1 MTAPT
6 ADITL
11 TTHASPFGELADVLS
26 SLVAADGIP
35 ALNRVLDQRVPKLLS
50 CDRSQLVLI
59 DTAGQKLTAYSNTEG
74 DTISLEDPDSPL
86 SRCIRIR
93 QSVAVSETAP
103 SQSRQQTTLAAPL
116 MTAAGTL
123 GAIAA
128 IADREHAFSDID
140 REIFRSIAATT
151 AAVLLAFLDR
161 DTHLAAAQDQSR
173 QLHEELNAALQAIPH
188 PVIIYDKDF
197 NFRAWNSAFVE
208 IQGYTEDLML
218 EMGGMANL
226 LRYEVEELDSFPG
239 QTYEEVWQQYLNYY
253 EFEDFNHSVQYW
265 PMRQK
270 HIDRR
275 TRKTESGGWVS
286 VLVDITD
293 WMEDQEKIRLAKD
306 DAEAAARAKS
316 AFLANMSHEIR
327 TPLNAIIGFTQLVLR
342 GDLTQ
347 KQNEHLTQVESSSQ
361 LLLRILDD
369 ILDFSRIDAGMLEL
383 ESLLFHRDDILGNVV
398 ALTGNSIL
406 SSDVDLLLTVGEDVP
421 ERLIG
426 DPFRLAQILL
436 NLTSNAAKFTHKGS
450 VVLSVDLVER
460 DAEGVTLRFEIA
472 DTGIGMAPEQFE
484 NLFQAFSQADTS
496 TTRRY
501 GGSGLGLAIS
511 KALTTLMGGAIG
523 VESVQDKGS
532 NFHLTVKFKTPT
544 DAAPL
549 PENDIRSDLHVLVV
563 DAVDKARETLARSV
577 EQLGATA
584 GTAAG
589 CETAEHAL
597 RTAEPPYDIVLLDH
611 AITTPETANR
621 LRTALQ
627 NRPGMSGQQVK
638 RRLIATFGGNEI
650 HESAPA
656 AEMDGM
662 IPKGVT
668 PTRLRDAL
676 LTACGEAAPTDRPR
690 PQIDHSH
697 RAALSGLRVLLAEDN
712 IANQRV
718 AREMLEQIG
727 MQVTVAETGQ
737 RAIERVRSEPPGT
750 FSAILMDL
758 QMPEMDGLSAARKIL
773 GDPGHSGLPIIAMT
787 ANAFDNDRQSTRDA
801 GMVDHISK
809 PVDPNKLYAVLAKH
823 AGKDKPS

>member
-1 MTAPT
+1 MTGPT
-6 ADITL
+6 SDITP
-11 TTHASPFGELADVLS
+11 TTAASPFGELADVLS
-26 SLVAADGIP
+26 SLVAADSIP
-35 ALNRVLDQRVPKLLS
+35 AINRVLDQRIPKILS

-59 DTAGQKLTAYSNTEG
+59 DTAGQTLAAYSEAKS
-74 DTISLEDPDSPL
+74 DTISLEDPHSPL

-93 QSVAVSETAP
+93 QSVAVSEIES
-103 SQSRQQTTLAAPL
+103 SQSSQQTTLAAPL

-128 IADREHAFSDID
+128 IADREHAFSDHD

-151 AAVLLAFLDR
+151 AAVLLSFLDR
-161 DTHLAAAQDQSR
+161 DSHLAAAQDQSR
-173 QLHEELNAALQAIPH
+173 QLHEDLNAALQAIPH

-208 IQGYTEDLML
+208 IQGYTESLML
-218 EMGGMANL
+218 EMGGMAKL

-286 VLVDITD
+286 VLVDVTD
-293 WMEDQEKIRLAKD
+293 WMNDQEKIRLAKD
-306 DAEAAARAKS
+306 EAETAARAKS

-347 KQNEHLTQVESSSQ
+347 KQDEHLTQVESSSQ

-398 ALTGNSIL
+398 ALTGNNIL
-406 SSDVDLLLTVGEDVP
+406 SPDVDLLLSVGEGVP

-436 NLTSNAAKFTHKGS
+436 NLTANAAKFTQKGS
-450 VVLSVDLVER
+450 IVLSVDLVER
-460 DAEGVTLRFEIA
+460 DAEGATLRFEVN
-472 DTGIGMAPEQFE
+472 DTGIGMAPEQFG

-496 TTRRY
+496 MTRRY

-511 KALTTLMGGAIG
+511 KALTTLMGGSIG
-523 VESVQDKGS
+523 VESVQDEGS
-532 NFHLTVKFKTPT
+532 NFHLTVRFETPVEAT
-544 DAAPL
+544 P
-549 PENDIRSDLHVLVV
+549 PQKNNIKSGLHVLVV
-563 DAVDKARETLARSV
+563 DAARKARETIAQSV
-577 EQLGATA
+577 EQLGATT
-584 GTAAG
+584 GTAVD
-589 CETAEHAL
+589 CDTAEEAL
-597 RTAEPPYDIVLLDH
+597 RGAEPPYDIVLLDH
-611 AITTPETANR
+611 DIATPETVNR
-621 LRTALQ
+621 LRTALL
-627 NRPGMSGQQVK
+627 NHPGVRDGDVE
-638 RRLIATFGGNEI
+638 RLLIATFGGNEI
-650 HESAPA
+650 RERAAA
-656 AEMDGM
+656 AELDGM
-662 IPKGVT
+662 IPKAVT
-668 PTRLRDAL
+668 PSRLRDAL
-676 LTACGEAAPTDRPR
+676 LKAFGQTSSSDHPR
-690 PQIDHSH
+690 PEIDETH
-697 RAALSGLRVLLAEDN
+697 RATLSGLRVLLAEDN
-712 IANQRV
+712 AANQRV

-727 MQVTVAETGQ
+727 MQVTVAATGQ

-758 QMPEMDGLSAARKIL
+758 QMPEMDGLSAARVIL
-773 GDPGHSGLPIIAMT
+773 EDPDHRNLPIIAMT
-787 ANAFDNDRQSTRDA
+787 ANAFDDDRQNTRDA
-801 GMVDHISK
+801 GMVDHIAK
-809 PVDPNKLYAVLAKH
+809 PVDPHRLYAVLAKH
-823 AGKDKPS
+823 TL

>member
-1 MTAPT
+1 MTGPTSDIPPAAPSS
-6 ADITL
+6 AL
-11 TTHASPFGELADVLS
+11 GELADVLS
-26 SLVAADGIP
+26 SLVAADSIP
-35 ALNRVLDQRVPKLLS
+35 AVNRVLDQRIPKILS

-59 DTAGQKLTAYSNTEG
+59 DTAGQKLTAYPEAQS
-74 DTISLEDPDSPL
+74 DTISLEDPHSPL

-93 QSVAVSETAP
+93 QSVAISEIASP
-103 SQSRQQTTLAAPL
+103 QSSQQTTLAAPL
-116 MTAAGTL
+116 MTGSGTL

-128 IADREHAFSDID
+128 IADRENAFSDHD

-151 AAVLLAFLDR
+151 AAVLLSFLDR
-161 DTHLAAAQDQSR
+161 DSHLAAAQDQSR

-208 IQGYTEDLML
+208 IQGYTEELMR

-226 LRYEVEELDSFPG
+226 LRYEVEKLDSFPG

-253 EFEDFNHSVQYW
+253 EFEDFNHSIQYW

-306 DAEAAARAKS
+306 EAEAAARAKS

-398 ALTGNSIL
+398 ALTGNNIL
-406 SSDVDLLLTVGEDVP
+406 SPDVDLLLSVGEDVP

-436 NLTSNAAKFTHKGS
+436 NLTGNAAKFTQKGLI
-450 VVLSVDLVER
+450 VLSVDLVER
-460 DAEGVTLRFEIA
+460 DAEGATLRFEVT
-472 DTGIGMAPEQFE
+472 DTGIGMAPEQFG

-496 TTRRY
+496 MTRRY

-511 KALTTLMGGAIG
+511 KALITLMGGTIG
-523 VESVQDKGS
+523 VESVQDEGS
-532 NFHLTVKFKTPT
+532 NFHLTLRFETPVE
-544 DAAPL
+544 AP
-549 PENDIRSDLHVLVV
+549 PQHKNKIKSGLHVLVV
-563 DAVDKARETLARSV
+563 DTASEARETIARSV
-577 EQLGATA
+577 EQLGAT
-584 GTAAG
+584 TA
-589 CETAEHAL
+589 TAVDCDAAEEAL
-597 RTAEPPYDIVLLDH
+597 RVARPPYDIVLLDH
-611 AITTPETANR
+611 DITTPESVNR

-627 NRPGMSGQQVK
+627 NQPGAIDGEVE
-638 RRLIATFGGNEI
+638 RLLIATFGGNEI
-650 HESAPA
+650 RESVSAS
-656 AEMDGM
+656 EMDGM
-662 IPKGVT
+662 IPKAVT
-668 PTRLRDAL
+668 PSRLRETL
-676 LTACGEAAPTDRPR
+676 LKAYGQASSADHPR
-690 PQIDHSH
+690 PEIDKAH
-697 RAALSGLRVLLAEDN
+697 RATLSGLRVLLAEDN
-712 IANQRV
+712 AANQHV
-718 AREMLEQIG
+718 AREILEQVGIE
-727 MQVTVAETGQ
+727 VTVVATGQ
-737 RAIERVRSEPPGT
+737 RAVERVRSEPPGT
-750 FSAILMDL
+750 FSAVLMDL
-758 QMPEMDGLSAARKIL
+758 QMPEMDGLSATRVIL
-773 GDPGHSGLPIIAMT
+773 EDPDHRDLPIIAMT
-787 ANAFDNDRQSTRDA
+787 ANAFDDDRQNTRDA
-801 GMVDHISK
+801 GMVDHIAK
-809 PVDPNKLYAVLAKH
+809 PVDPHKLYAVLAKH
-823 AGKDKPS
+823 AG

>member
-1 MTAPT
+1 MTGPT
-6 ADITL
+6 SDITPPVP
-11 TTHASPFGELADVLS
+11 ASPFGELADVLS
-26 SLVAADGIP
+26 LLVAADSIP
-35 ALNRVLDQRVPKLLS
+35 AINQVLDQRIPKILS

-59 DTAGQKLTAYSNTEG
+59 DTASQKLTAYPDTKS
-74 DTISLEDPDSPL
+74 DTISLEDPHSPL

-93 QSVAVSETAP
+93 QSVAISEIAS
-103 SQSRQQTTLAAPL
+103 SQSSQQSTLAAPL

-128 IADREHAFSDID
+128 IADGEHIFSDHD

-151 AAVLLAFLDR
+151 AAVLLSFLDR

-208 IQGYTEDLML
+208 IQGYTEELML

-306 DAEAAARAKS
+306 EAEAAARAKS

-398 ALTGNSIL
+398 ALTGNNIL
-406 SSDVDLLLTVGEDVP
+406 SPDVDLLLSVGEEVP
-421 ERLIG
+421 ERLVG

-436 NLTSNAAKFTHKGS
+436 NLTGNAAKFTQKGS
-450 VVLSVDLVER
+450 IVLSVDLVER
-460 DAEGVTLRFEIA
+460 DEEGATLRFEVS
-472 DTGIGMAPEQFE
+472 DTGIGMAAEQFE

-511 KALTTLMGGAIG
+511 KALTTLMGGTIG
-523 VESVQDKGS
+523 VESVPGEGS
-532 NFHLTVKFKTPT
+532 SFHLTLRFETP
-544 DAAPL
+544 AAAAAQRK
-549 PENDIRSDLHVLVV
+549 NTIKDGLHVLIV
-563 DAVDKARETLARSV
+563 DAGSKARETIAQSV
-577 EQLGATA
+577 EQLGATT
-584 GTAAG
+584 GTATDCDA
-589 CETAEHAL
+589 AEEVL
-597 RTAEPPYDIVLLDH
+597 RAAEPAYDIVLLDH
-611 AITTPETANR
+611 NITTPETVNR
-621 LRTALQ
+621 LRTALH
-627 NRPGMSGQQVK
+627 NHPGMSNGEVE
-638 RRLIATFGGNEI
+638 RLLIGTFGGNEI
-650 HESAPA
+650 HETTPA
-656 AEMDGM
+656 AEIDGM
-662 IPKGVT
+662 IPKAVT
-668 PTRLRDAL
+668 PSRLRDAL
-676 LTACGEAAPTDRPR
+676 LKAFGRTSPLENPR
-690 PQIDHSH
+690 PLIDPTH
-697 RAALSGLRVLLAEDN
+697 RATLSGLHVLLAEDN
-712 IANQRV
+712 AANQRV
-718 AREMLEQIG
+718 AQEMLEQVG
-727 MQVTVAETGQ
+727 MQVTVAATGR
-737 RAIERVRSEPPGT
+737 RAIEKVRSEPPGT

-758 QMPEMDGLSAARKIL
+758 QMPEMDGLSAARVIL
-773 GDPGHSGLPIIAMT
+773 EDPDHRNLPIIAVT
-787 ANAFDNDRQSTRDA
+787 ANAFDDDRQNTRDA
-801 GMVDHISK
+801 GMVDHIAK
-809 PVDPNKLYAVLAKH
+809 PVDPHKLYAVLAKH
-823 AGKDKPS
+823 TG

>member
-1 MTAPT
+1 MTGPT
-6 ADITL
+6 SDIVPTGP
-11 TTHASPFGELADVLS
+11 ASAFGELADVLS

-35 ALNRVLDQRVPKLLS
+35 ALNRVLDQRVPKILS

-59 DTAGQKLTAYSNTEG
+59 DRAGQKLSTYSNTES
-74 DTISLEDPDSPL
+74 DTVSLEDPDSPL

-93 QSVAVSETAP
+93 QSVAISEITP

-128 IADREHAFSDID
+128 IADREHAFSDLD

-208 IQGYTEDLML
+208 IQGYTEELML

-226 LRYEVEELDSFPG
+226 LRYEVETLNSFSG

-293 WMEDQEKIRLAKD
+293 WMNDQEKIRLAKD
-306 DAEAAARAKS
+306 EAETAARAKS

-347 KQNEHLTQVESSSQ
+347 KQNEHLKQVESSSQ

-383 ESLLFHRDDILGNVV
+383 EHLLFHRDDILDNVI

-421 ERLIG
+421 ERLTG
-426 DPFRLAQILL
+426 DPYRLAQILL
-436 NLTSNAAKFTHKGS
+436 NLTSNAAKFTHKGL
-450 VVLSVDLVER
+450 VVLTVDLVEQ
-460 DAEGVTLRFEIA
+460 DAEGVTLRFEVA

-511 KALTTLMGGAIG
+511 KALTTLMGGTIG
-523 VESVQDKGS
+523 VESIQGKGS
-532 NFHLTVKFKTPT
+532 NFHLTVRFKTPT
-544 DAAPL
+544 DAAPEPKNNIL
-549 PENDIRSDLHVLVV
+549 SDLHVLVV
-563 DAVDKARETLARSV
+563 DAADKARETIARSV
-577 EQLGATA
+577 EQLGAKT
-584 GTAAG
+584 GTAAD
-589 CETAEHAL
+589 CNAAEEAL
-597 RTAEPPYDIVLLDH
+597 RTAEPPYDVVLLDH
-611 AITTPETANR
+611 DIITPETVNR

-627 NRPGMSGQQVK
+627 GRPVIRDRQIQ
-638 RRLIATFGGNEI
+638 RLLIATFGGNEI
-650 HESAPA
+650 RGSATA
-656 AEMDGM
+656 AGMDRM
-662 IPKGVT
+662 IPKAVT

-676 LTACGEAAPTDRPR
+676 LTAFGEESPTDHPR
-690 PQIDHSH
+690 SEIDHSH
-697 RAALSGLRVLLAEDN
+697 RAVLSGLRVLLAEDN
-712 IANQRV
+712 VANQRV
-718 AREMLEQIG
+718 AREILEQVG
-727 MQVTVAETGQ
+727 MRVTIAETGQ
-737 RAIERVRSEPPGT
+737 HAVDRVRSEPPGT
-750 FSAILMDL
+750 FAAVLMDL
-758 QMPEMDGLSAARKIL
+758 QMPEMDGLSAARMIL
-773 GDPGHSGLPIIAMT
+773 GDPEHSSLPIIAMT
-787 ANAFDNDRQSTRDA
+787 ANAFDDDRQSTRDA

-809 PVDPNKLYAVLAKH
+809 PVAPNNLYSVLAKH
-823 AGKDKPS
+823 AE

>member
-1 MTAPT
+1 MNGPT
-6 ADITL
+6 AA
-11 TTHASPFGELADVLS
+11 ASPFSELADVLS
-26 SLVAADGIP
+26 SLVAADSIP
-35 ALNRVLDQRVPKLLS
+35 EINRVLDQRIPKILS

-59 DTAGQKLTAYSNTEG
+59 DTAGQKLTSYSDTES
-74 DTISLEDPDSPL
+74 DTVSLDDPDSPL
-86 SRCIRIR
+86 SRCIRVR
-93 QSVAVSETAP
+93 KSVAISEPAP
-103 SQSRQQTTLAAPL
+103 SSEIISPQSGQQTTLAAPL

-128 IADREHAFSDID
+128 IADHEHTFTDYD

-151 AAVLLAFLDR
+151 AAVLLSLLDR

-173 QLHEELNAALQAIPH
+173 QLHEEMNAALQAIPH

-208 IQGYTEDLML
+208 IQGYTEELMQ

-226 LRYEVEELDSFPG
+226 LRYEVEQLDSFPG

-253 EFEDFNHSVQYW
+253 EFEDFNHSIQYW

-293 WMEDQEKIRLAKD
+293 WMNDQEKIRLAKD
-306 DAEAAARAKS
+306 EAEAAARAKS

-347 KQNEHLTQVESSSQ
+347 KQNDQLTQVESSSQ

-383 ESLLFHRDDILGNVV
+383 EKLQFHRDDILSNVI
-398 ALTGNSIL
+398 ALTGNNIQSA
-406 SSDVDLLLTVGEDVP
+406 DVDLLLSVGEDVP

-436 NLTSNAAKFTHKGS
+436 NLTGNAAKFTQKGAI
-450 VVLSVDLVER
+450 VLSVDLVER
-460 DAEGVTLRFEIA
+460 DAEGATLHFEVS

-511 KALTTLMGGAIG
+511 KALTTLMGGAI
-523 VESVQDKGS
+523 SVQSTQGEGS
-532 NFHLTVKFKTPT
+532 SFQLTARFEVPTEAGPQKT
-544 DAAPL
+544 D
-549 PENDIRSDLHVLVV
+549 DIIGDLNVLIV
-563 DAVDKARETLARSV
+563 DPASKARSTIAQSV
-577 EQLGATA
+577 EQLGATT
-584 GTAAG
+584 GTAID
-589 CETAEHAL
+589 CDSAEEAL
-597 RTAEPPYDIVLLDH
+597 RVADPAYDIVLLDNG
-611 AITTPETANR
+611 ITTPGSVNR
-621 LRTALQ
+621 LRSALK
-627 NRPGMSGQQVK
+627 NRPDMRDGGLERQ
-638 RRLIATFGGNEI
+638 LITTFSGNEI
-650 HESAPA
+650 HESAPT
-656 AEMDGM
+656 AELDGT
-662 IPKGVT
+662 IPKAVT
-668 PTRLRDAL
+668 PSRLRETL
-676 LTACGEAAPTDRPR
+676 LKAFGQSTSSEYTRPA
-690 PQIDHSH
+690 IDQTH
-697 RAALSGLRVLLAEDN
+697 RSTLAGLRVLLAEDN
-712 IANQRV
+712 AANQRV
-718 AREMLEQIG
+718 ALEMLEQIG
-727 MQVTVAETGQ
+727 MRVTVAANGQ
-737 RAIERVRSEPPGT
+737 RAVDKLRSEPPES

-758 QMPEMDGLSAARKIL
+758 QMPELDGLSAARLIL
-773 GDPGHSGLPIIAMT
+773 KDPNHRNLPIIAMT
-787 ANAFDNDRQSTRDA
+787 ANAFDDDRRNSRDA

-809 PVDPNKLYAVLAKH
+809 PVDPKKLYTVLAKH
-823 AGKDKPS
+823 IRHT